1 VIVPAHLGN
10 LIARLNPIRAI
21 LGSQP
26 KVRSIAAWKIKTPRE
41 SNIRQLMYELLSQQE
56 PHALLEKEPYEETL
70 KIRMFFFSPNQ
81 KSSPT
86 PILGRKSGRKNLTHE

>member
-1 VIVPAHLGN
+1 
-10 LIARLNPIRAI
+10 
-21 LGSQP
+21 
-26 KVRSIAAWKIKTPRE
+26 
-41 SNIRQLMYELLSQQE
+41 MYELLSQQE

-86 PILGRKSGRKNLTHE
+86 PILGKKSGRKNLTHE